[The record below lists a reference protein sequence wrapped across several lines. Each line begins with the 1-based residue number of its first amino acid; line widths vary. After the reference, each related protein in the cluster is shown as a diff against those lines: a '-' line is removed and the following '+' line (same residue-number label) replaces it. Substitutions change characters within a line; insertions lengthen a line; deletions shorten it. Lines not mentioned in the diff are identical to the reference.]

1 MQSAREQQ
9 LPSETISLPP
19 TEFISGELK
28 KKRKK
33 KKRIIPGKFVS
44 SPFSS
49 TLATT
54 SSTLGGERGRLSI
67 RRTDVRQRVTLSAAL
82 ALIHVGDAQCYGNRR
97 NKKRNEPPPTMSI
110 NDESFTRPSIDSEG
124 FEWRARPTRHPQI
137 IDSNFYFFFSPLETF
152 PPGISVFFNF
162 GRWNSVQILSP
173 FFFSF
178 EELGEREGLPGRSL
192 LFIYEIKN
200 EIENTKVFPR
210 TITVEMSQKLT
221 TKISFFKLP

>member
-19 TEFISGELK
+19 TEFVSGELK

-33 KKRIIPGKFVS
+33 ELSQGNSSGLLLARRWQQRLPRWKR
-44 SPFSS
+44 
-49 TLATT
+49 
-54 SSTLGGERGRLSI
+54 ERGRLSI

-124 FEWRARPTRHPQI
+124 LEWRARPTRHPQI

-162 GRWNSVQILSP
+162 GRWNSFK
-173 FFFSF
+173 FFLLFSF
-178 EELGEREGLPGRSL
+178 PSRNWGRERGYLVVHFL
-192 LFIYEIKN
+192 
-200 EIENTKVFPR
+200 
-210 TITVEMSQKLT
+210 
-221 TKISFFKLP
+221 SFFLSTR

>member
-28 KKRKK
+28 KKR

-124 FEWRARPTRHPQI
+124 LEWRARPTRHPQI

-173 FFFSF
+173 FFFFF

-210 TITVEMSQKLT
+210 TITVEMSQKVT

>member
-19 TEFISGELK
+19 TEFVSGELK
-28 KKRKK
+28 KKRKRK
-33 KKRIIPGKFVS
+33 KELSQGNS
-44 SPFSS
+44 SRLL
-49 TLATT
+49 LARRWQQR
-54 SSTLGGERGRLSI
+54 LPRWAGRGGRLSI

-124 FEWRARPTRHPQI
+124 LEWRARPTRHPQI

-162 GRWNSVQILSP
+162 GRWNSFK
-173 FFFSF
+173 FFLLFSF
-178 EELGEREGLPGRSL
+178 PSRNWGRERGYLVVHFL
-192 LFIYEIKN
+192 
-200 EIENTKVFPR
+200 
-210 TITVEMSQKLT
+210 
-221 TKISFFKLP
+221 SFFLSTR

>member
-33 KKRIIPGKFVS
+33 ELSQGNSSGLLLARRWQQRLPRWKR
-44 SPFSS
+44 
-49 TLATT
+49 
-54 SSTLGGERGRLSI
+54 ERGRLSI

-124 FEWRARPTRHPQI
+124 LEWRARPTRHPQI

-162 GRWNSVQILSP
+162 GRWNSFKFFLLFSFPSRNWRRERGVTWSFTFFLSFYLRDKKRNRKYKSLSP
-173 FFFSF
+173 NDY
-178 EELGEREGLPGRSL
+178 GR
-192 LFIYEIKN
+192 N
-200 EIENTKVFPR
+200 VTKGYYKDLIF
-210 TITVEMSQKLT
+210 
-221 TKISFFKLP
+221 